1 MILLLMFKSK
11 DIRLYLQVMKSGGMN
26 IKMIITLLMVVTVL
40 SACGTVK
47 RGTIPWEED
56 HNTHTE
62 ADPEKP
68 VTNISV
74 DKVRNEEKV
83 DDEIKERQE
92 FLQLAYKDWKG
103 VPYLLGGSGYG
114 GIDCSAFMQVVFE
127 DYFSRKIPRTTKK
140 QMGFGRSVR
149 KSQLQTGDMVFFKT
163 GARTYHVGVMINQK
177 EFLHA
182 STTVGV
188 TISDIERDFWKDTY
202 LSARRIL

>member
-1 MILLLMFKSK
+1 MNIKITIILLLVSA
-11 DIRLYLQVMKSGGMN
+11 
-26 IKMIITLLMVVTVL
+26 VL

-56 HNTHTE
+56 NDTSTE
-62 ADPEKP
+62 AAPEKP

-74 DKVRNEEKV
+74 EKVSNEEKAG
-83 DDEIKERQE
+83 DEIKERQE
-92 FLQLAYKDWKG
+92 FLQLAHKDWKG
-103 VPYLLGGSGYG
+103 VPYLLGGSGYE

-127 DYFSRKIPRTTKK
+127 DYFSRKIPRTTKEQLGYGK
-140 QMGFGRSVR
+140 SIR

-188 TISDIERDFWKDTY
+188 TISDLDRDFWNDTY
-202 LSARRIL
+202 LSARRVF